1 MVVYIVIGKMNRI
14 KEKTL
19 IERKETLKKER
30 EEYNKR
36 YFEKKASKNKTT
48 DVLISKLQ
56 DRLVQ
61 CCIDFINENNLGDLE
76 RVDFNV
82 DGLQISSEFGIPS
95 LRSRMRSWSLNEYQ
109 LMYFNGFLENPKVH
123 DRLLYFVC
131 ILGFLY
137 IKSYFRTKHTNDT
150 MVSSAVPLKSL
161 SYTSQNSS
169 SLLKASNSGS

>member
-1 MVVYIVIGKMNRI
+1 MENHINANMVVYIAIGKMNRI

-36 YFEKKASKNKTT
+36 YFEKKESKNKTT
-48 DVLISKLQ
+48 DVLIAKLQ

-82 DGLQISSEFGIPS
+82 DGLQISSEFGE
-95 LRSRMRSWSLNEYQ
+95 WSPATDS
-109 LMYFNGFLENPKVH
+109 F
-123 DRLLYFVC
+123 
-131 ILGFLY
+131 I
-137 IKSYFRTKHTNDT
+137 
-150 MVSSAVPLKSL
+150 
-161 SYTSQNSS
+161 
-169 SLLKASNSGS
+169 SGSEFVEENGYLVMKDFIKNC

>member
-1 MVVYIVIGKMNRI
+1 MDVYIVIGKMNRI

-36 YFEKKASKNKTT
+36 YLEKKESKNKTT
-48 DVLISKLQ
+48 DVLIAKLQ

-82 DGLQISSEFGIPS
+82 DGLQISSEFGE
-95 LRSRMRSWSLNEYQ
+95 WSPATDS
-109 LMYFNGFLENPKVH
+109 F
-123 DRLLYFVC
+123 
-131 ILGFLY
+131 I
-137 IKSYFRTKHTNDT
+137 
-150 MVSSAVPLKSL
+150 
-161 SYTSQNSS
+161 
-169 SLLKASNSGS
+169 SGSEFVEENGYLVMKDFVKYF

>member
-36 YFEKKASKNKTT
+36 YFEKKESKNKTT
-48 DVLISKLQ
+48 DILIAKLQ

-82 DGLQISSEFGIPS
+82 DGLQISSEFGE
-95 LRSRMRSWSLNEYQ
+95 WSPATDS
-109 LMYFNGFLENPKVH
+109 F
-123 DRLLYFVC
+123 
-131 ILGFLY
+131 I
-137 IKSYFRTKHTNDT
+137 
-150 MVSSAVPLKSL
+150 
-161 SYTSQNSS
+161 
-169 SLLKASNSGS
+169 SGSEFVEENGYLVMKDFVKYC